1 MIEQFR
7 QVWFPGEGNS
17 LYGEAWPG
25 RGSAAKVGR
34 WALERAAGILTSW
47 GRTQLRIA
55 PPASK
60 ELTPHERSL
69 HLIVVALTQG
79 DAETAR
85 NHASWLVRPA
95 GINPLLRALQPIA
108 RGPAR
113 HLA

>member
-7 QVWFPGEGNS
+7 QVWMPCEDNS
-17 LYGEAWPG
+17 HHAEAWPG
-25 RGSAAKVGR
+25 RGSTAKVGR
-34 WALERAAGILTSW
+34 WALKRAADILTSW

-69 HLIVVALTQG
+69 RLIVEALAQG

-85 NHASWLVRPA
+85 HHASWLVRPA

-108 RGPAR
+108 CGAAQ
-113 HLA
+113 HMG